1 MLKIC
6 LADLGNASS
15 TELKKVS
22 VSESSGHPPEPF
34 LCIFIL
40 PMESFHLVF
49 TPLPYSEISF
59 A

>member
-1 MLKIC
+1 MLGIRV
-6 LADLGNASS
+6 ADLGNASF
-15 TELKKVS
+15 TELKVS

-34 LCIFIL
+34 LSMPIL
-40 PMESFHLVF
+40 LMASFHLVF

>member
-1 MLKIC
+1 MLGIRV
-6 LADLGNASS
+6 ADLGNASS
-15 TELKKVS
+15 TELVS

-34 LCIFIL
+34 LSMPIL
-40 PMESFHLVF
+40 LMASFHLVF

>member
-1 MLKIC
+1 MLKIR

-15 TELKKVS
+15 TELKVS